1 MIREKTK
8 HLSYSYVTS
17 PVPLFEEQERCVLFG
32 VCYGSG
38 VSSFTNFRA

>member
-17 PVPLFEEQERCVLFG
+17 PVPLFEEQERQIKKTLYQTLRIEG
-32 VCYGSG
+32 VPK
-38 VSSFTNFRA
+38 